1 MSDET
6 LSVEGNNGFGIVK
19 EILEANKS
27 LLTEIT
33 LLSREYQPTAA
44 FNDQAV
50 VPIADKIDF
59 TQLHEYLQ
67 EENILKYPHVG
78 YIPEIITPLVQT
90 PFHIISWWEPMI
102 GPQPKETQEPKGL
115 NHSLYGIFVPN
126 ENLLGGSIVI
136 VETDAWLYGDYETTE
151 VVRKEGVVSH
161 DELVTS
167 QHSIPNSFGATIVLG
182 LTIYELAQDKIIKT
196 REDWILIQLQ
206 AIHSVSKK
214 ANKPKNQDN
223 NISFLGFPPARE

>member
-90 PFHIISWWEPMI
+90 PFHIISWWDS
-102 GPQPKETQEPKGL
+102 KSAS
-115 NHSLYGIFVPN
+115 NHTLYGIFVPN
-126 ENLLGGSIVI
+126 EDSDGGDIV
-136 VETDAWLYGDYETTE
+136 VVKTDAWLYGTKQTTDQRPQSE
-151 VVRKEGVVSH
+151 
-161 DELVTS
+161 ELVAS
-167 QHSIPNSFGATIVLG
+167 TITELG
-182 LTIYELAQDKIIKT
+182 LNSHWATCTLRERANQLHLENPDANDNTSWILAQLT
-196 REDWILIQLQ
+196 AIQ
-206 AIHSVSKK
+206 AVSKL
-214 ANKPKNQDN
+214 AN
-223 NISFLGFPPARE
+223 